1 MATSP
6 RPTSPGQQ
14 LPGQRTGQQRTAQP
28 AAPRHWILRASFW
41 AFAAAII
48 VLPAWI
54 MFGRGLAGA
63 PLGEALLLQAF
74 LGPGLAI
81 IIAVVVGMTFA
92 RKGVRGPRA
101 VAWRDLRLVGPWLLV
116 IALMGLTVVD
126 TAGGRTG
133 SALTA
138 WFGDGWLT
146 ASHSFTAIA
155 VMVTII
161 GGIVLFWLQV
171 LELGRETRK
180 RVERVVNDMQAP
192 LLEQQARQ
200 ADASF
205 ERIDGPQS
213 GRVIRIEDEEQ
224 P

>member
-1 MATSP
+1 MATPAAS
-6 RPTSPGQQ
+6 
-14 LPGQRTGQQRTAQP
+14 RTGSER
-28 AAPRHWILRASFW
+28 AAARSHWILRAAFW

-81 IIAVVVGMTFA
+81 AIALVVGITFA
-92 RKGVRGPRA
+92 RKQVRQPRA

-116 IALMGLTVVD
+116 IALLGFTVVD

-138 WFGDGWLT
+138 WFGESALT
-146 ASHSFTAIA
+146 ASQSFTAIGI
-155 VMVTII
+155 MVTII
-161 GGIVLFWLQV
+161 GGIVLFWLQM
-171 LELGRETRK
+171 LELGRETRR
-180 RVERVVNDMQAP
+180 RVERVVSDLQAP

-200 ADASF
+200 ADATFSP
-205 ERIDGPQS
+205 IDGPQS
-213 GRVIRIEDEEQ
+213 GRVIRVEDDDQ
-224 P
+224 R

>member
-1 MATSP
+1 MATNAQHGP
-6 RPTSPGQQ
+6 GTGRPGA
-14 LPGQRTGQQRTAQP
+14 GRTGE
-28 AAPRHWILRASFW
+28 RHWALRAFFW
-41 AFAAAII
+41 VMVGAIL

-63 PLGEALLLQAF
+63 PLGDALLLQAF

-81 IIAVVVGMTFA
+81 LIAGVVGITVA
-92 RKGVRGPRA
+92 RKEVRRPRA
-101 VAWRDLRLVGPWLLV
+101 VTWRDLRLLAPWLLV
-116 IALMGLTVVD
+116 IALLGLTVVD
-126 TAGGRTG
+126 SAGGRTG

-138 WFGDGWLT
+138 WLGDGWLT
-146 ASHSFTAIA
+146 ASQSFTAIG

-171 LELGRETRK
+171 LELGRETRA
-180 RVERVVNDMQAP
+180 RVERVVNDLQAP
-192 LLEQQARQ
+192 LIEQRSRSAE
-200 ADASF
+200 ATF
-205 ERIDGPQS
+205 ERVEGPQS